1 MKTKK
6 IIYTVT
12 AVFMLMSFAL
22 NGYSAYYEWPNV
34 GLDTSNTQTVLY
46 GAKKEEAVYFNSAD
60 LEFKLGLSEGELVS
74 ITVLSLPKAEEGKLT
89 IGKTDVKKDDCITR
103 VQINELAFVPA
114 KDAAKAEFTLLPEAS
129 DSVKTTLSINLYE
142 KDNLAQQMELVR
154 REAADGAGAV
164 ILEPVDELECRQYL
178 EENTYGTPII
188 LLGELSP
195 DEEVKG
201 AVHMD
206 WTAAGRKL
214 GEAITAEQS
223 PDLPVWIFA
232 DNPYI
237 GKAGEMKQG
246 LTEVLEKQGFS
257 YTIVPRGTDDTY
269 RSVIEK
275 TVYPGSGTAVV
286 AALDFASTAEA
297 AEIVGGSSVYGKYIS
312 GLYGV
317 GMMPSLLDQLDKGTI
332 RGLVVTNQFDAGYFA
347 VKKAVQAIEKE
358 QERSQLSLESYYIEK
373 DELRS
378 KKYEKMLYP
387 ID

>member
-1 MKTKK
+1 MLNKGK
-6 IIYTVT
+6 ILWCIWAGILVLL
-12 AVFMLMSFAL
+12 FLMSSTDL
-22 NGYSAYYEWPNV
+22 IIKEKEIEVYPVSVIIDGDNDDYYVNFKKGMDQAAVEFHGDV
-34 GLDTSNTQTVLY
+34 SFITLY
-46 GAKKEEAVYFNSAD
+46 AD
-60 LEFKLGLSEGELVS
+60 H
-74 ITVLSLPKAEEGKLT
+74 
-89 IGKTDVKKDDCITR
+89 D
-103 VQINELAFVPA
+103 Q
-114 KDAAKAEFTLLPEAS
+114 
-129 DSVKTTLSINLYE
+129 
-142 KDNLAQQMELVR
+142 AQQMELVR

-223 PDLPVWIFA
+223 SDLPVWIFA

-358 QERSQLSLESYYIEK
+358 QERSQFSLESYYIEK

-378 KKYEKMLYP
+378 RKYEKMLYP

>member
-1 MKTKK
+1 MRYGVRKK
-6 IIYTVT
+6 KELVLWGI
-12 AVFMLMSFAL
+12 LC
-22 NGYSAYYEWPNV
+22 V
-34 GLDTSNTQTVLY
+34 GLILLYLLSSTDWIIKEKEVEVYPVSLIISDTSDDDYVNFRKGVDQ
-46 GAKKEEAVYFNSAD
+46 AAVEYNVD
-60 LEFKLGLSEGELVS
+60 VS
-74 ITVLSLPKAEEGKLT
+74 FIT
-89 IGKTDVKKDDCITR
+89 
-103 VQINELAFVPA
+103 
-114 KDAAKAEFTLLPEAS
+114 
-129 DSVKTTLSINLYE
+129 LYE

-332 RGLVVTNQFDAGYFA
+332 LGLVVTNQFDAGYFA

-358 QERSQLSLESYYIEK
+358 QERSQFSLESYYIEK

>member
-1 MKTKK
+1 MRKK
-6 IIYTVT
+6 KELVLWGI
-12 AVFMLMSFAL
+12 LC
-22 NGYSAYYEWPNV
+22 V
-34 GLDTSNTQTVLY
+34 GLILLYLLSSTDWIIKEKEVEVYPVSLIISDTSDDDYVNFRKGVDQ
-46 GAKKEEAVYFNSAD
+46 AAVEYNVD
-60 LEFKLGLSEGELVS
+60 VS
-74 ITVLSLPKAEEGKLT
+74 FIT
-89 IGKTDVKKDDCITR
+89 
-103 VQINELAFVPA
+103 
-114 KDAAKAEFTLLPEAS
+114 
-129 DSVKTTLSINLYE
+129 LYE

-275 TVYPGSGTAVV
+275 QFIR
-286 AALDFASTAEA
+286 AAARRWWRHWISPAQRRRRRLSAEA
-297 AEIVGGSSVYGKYIS
+297 AVYGKYIS

>member
-1 MKTKK
+1 MRYGVRKK
-6 IIYTVT
+6 KELVLWGI
-12 AVFMLMSFAL
+12 LC
-22 NGYSAYYEWPNV
+22 V
-34 GLDTSNTQTVLY
+34 GLILLY
-46 GAKKEEAVYFNSAD
+46 LLSSTDWIIKEKEVEVYP
-60 LEFKLGLSEGELVS
+60 VS
-74 ITVLSLPKAEEGKLT
+74 LI
-89 IGKTDVKKDDCITR
+89 I
-103 VQINELAFVPA
+103 
-114 KDAAKAEFTLLPEAS
+114 S
-129 DSVKTTLSINLYE
+129 DSSDDDYVNFRKGVDQAAVEYNVDVSFITLYE

-237 GKAGEMKQG
+237 GEAGEMKQG

-347 VKKAVQAIEKE
+347 DKKAVQAIEKE

>member
-1 MKTKK
+1 MRYGVRKK
-6 IIYTVT
+6 KELVLWGI
-12 AVFMLMSFAL
+12 LC
-22 NGYSAYYEWPNV
+22 V
-34 GLDTSNTQTVLY
+34 GLILLYLLSSTDWIIKEKEVEVYPVSLIISDTSDDNYVNFRK
-46 GAKKEEAVYFNSAD
+46 GVDRAAVEYNVD
-60 LEFKLGLSEGELVS
+60 VS
-74 ITVLSLPKAEEGKLT
+74 FIT
-89 IGKTDVKKDDCITR
+89 
-103 VQINELAFVPA
+103 
-114 KDAAKAEFTLLPEAS
+114 
-129 DSVKTTLSINLYE
+129 LYE

-164 ILEPVDELECRQYL
+164 ILDPVDELECRQYL

-257 YTIVPRGTDDTY
+257 
-269 RSVIEK
+269 
-275 TVYPGSGTAVV
+275 
-286 AALDFASTAEA
+286 
-297 AEIVGGSSVYGKYIS
+297 
-312 GLYGV
+312 
-317 GMMPSLLDQLDKGTI
+317 
-332 RGLVVTNQFDAGYFA
+332 
-347 VKKAVQAIEKE
+347 
-358 QERSQLSLESYYIEK
+358 
-373 DELRS
+373 
-378 KKYEKMLYP
+378 
-387 ID
+387 